1 MVLKM
6 FAKFSV
12 IGLSGVG
19 VNMAV
24 YVPLMAMGISY
35 MTAAVISFLAAVT
48 NNFIWNL
55 LWTFKGRALDKSLR
69 RKYISFVACSIVNLV
84 ANLAILKIL
93 VEQSGMNATI
103 AQLIAIGATGAL
115 NFALNY
121 IITFSDRR
129 SKREEAATTHEQT
142 CNYSNI

>member
-1 MVLKM
+1 MVFKM
-6 FAKFSV
+6 FVKFSV

-35 MTAAVISFLAAVT
+35 MTAAVLSFLAAVT

-69 RKYISFVACSIVNLV
+69 RKYILFVACSIINLLV
-84 ANLAILKIL
+84 NLAILKVL
-93 VEQSGMNATI
+93 VEQVGINATV
-103 AQLIAIGATGAL
+103 AQLIAIAATGVL

-121 IITFSDRR
+121 AITFNSRR
-129 SKREEAATTHEQT
+129 GKREEAATTHET
-142 CNYSNI
+142 CNYSNL

>member
-24 YVPLMAMGISY
+24 YVPLLAMGISY
-35 MTAAVISFLAAVT
+35 MTAAVISFVAAVS

-55 LWTFKGRALDKSLR
+55 LWTFKGRATDKSLR
-69 RKYISFVACSIVNLV
+69 RKYISFVGCSVVNFV
-84 ANLAILKIL
+84 ANLAILKAL
-93 VEQSGMNATI
+93 VEQLGVNAMV
-103 AQLIAIGATGAL
+103 AQLIAIGVTGVL

-121 IITFSDRR
+121 AITFNDRR
-129 SKREEAATTHEQT
+129 SKREEAATTHET
-142 CNYSNI
+142 CNYSNL

>member
-24 YVPLMAMGISY
+24 YVPLIAMGVSY
-35 MTAAVISFLAAVT
+35 MTAAVLSFVVAVT

-55 LWTFKGRALDKSLR
+55 LWTFKGRAADKSFR
-69 RKYISFVACSIVNLV
+69 HKYISFVACSIVNFV
-84 ANLAILKIL
+84 ANLAVLKAL
-93 VEQSGMNATI
+93 VEQFGMNAMI
-103 AQLIAIGATGAL
+103 AQLIAIGVTGVL

-121 IITFSDRR
+121 AITFNDKRR
-129 SKREEAATTHEQT
+129 NREEAATAHET
-142 CNYSNI
+142 CNYSNL

>member
-24 YVPLMAMGISY
+24 YVPLIAMGISY
-35 MTAAVISFLAAVT
+35 MTAAVVSFLAAVT

-55 LWTFKGRALDKSLR
+55 LWTFKGRATDKSFR
-69 RKYISFVACSIVNLV
+69 RKYISFVACSVVNFV
-84 ANLAILKIL
+84 ANLAVLKAL
-93 VEQSGMNATI
+93 VEQFGVNAML
-103 AQLIAIGATGAL
+103 AQLIAIGVTGVL

-121 IITFSDRR
+121 VITFSDRR
-129 SKREEAATTHEQT
+129 GRREEAATTHET
-142 CNYSNI
+142 CNYSNL

>member
-1 MVLKM
+1 MVFKM

-24 YVPLMAMGISY
+24 YVPLMAMGINY
-35 MTAAVISFLAAVT
+35 MTAAVLSFLAAVT

-69 RKYISFVACSIVNLV
+69 RKYILFVACSIINLLV
-84 ANLAILKIL
+84 NLAILKVL
-93 VEQSGMNATI
+93 VEQVGINAMV
-103 AQLIAIGATGAL
+103 AQLIAIAATGVL
-115 NFALNY
+115 NFVLNY
-121 IITFSDRR
+121 AITFNDRR
-129 SKREEAATTHEQT
+129 GKREEAATTHET
-142 CNYSNI
+142 CNYSNL

>member
-24 YVPLMAMGISY
+24 YIPLTAMGINY
-35 MTAAVISFLAAVT
+35 MTAAVLSFIVAVT

-55 LWTFKGRALDKSLR
+55 LWTFKGRAADKSLR
-69 RKYISFVACSIVNLV
+69 RKYILFVTCSIVNLV
-84 ANLAILKIL
+84 ANLVVLKVL
-93 VEQSGMNATI
+93 VEQFAVNATI
-103 AQLIAIGATGAL
+103 AQLIAIGFTGVL

-121 IITFSDRR
+121 VITFNDRR
-129 SKREEAATTHEQT
+129 SKREEAATTHET
-142 CNYSNI
+142 CNYSNL

>member
-6 FAKFSV
+6 FVKFSM

-24 YVPLMAMGISY
+24 YVPLMTMGVSY

-48 NNFIWNL
+48 NNFVWNL
-55 LWTFKGRALDKSLR
+55 LWTFKGRALDKSLK
-69 RKYISFVACSIVNLV
+69 RKYITFVACSIVNLI
-84 ANLAILKIL
+84 ANLMILRLL
-93 VEQSGMNATI
+93 VENIGMNATF

-121 IITFSDRR
+121 AITFSDRR
-129 SKREEAATTHEQT
+129 SKREEAATTHEA

>member
-1 MVLKM
+1 VVFKM

-35 MTAAVISFLAAVT
+35 MTAAVLSFLAAVT

-69 RKYISFVACSIVNLV
+69 RKYTLFVACSIINLLV
-84 ANLAILKIL
+84 NLAILKVL
-93 VEQSGMNATI
+93 VEQVSINAMV
-103 AQLIAIGATGAL
+103 AQLIAIAATGVL

-121 IITFSDRR
+121 AITFNDRR
-129 SKREEAATTHEQT
+129 GKREEAATTHET
-142 CNYSNI
+142 CNYSNL

>member
-1 MVLKM
+1 M

-24 YVPLMAMGISY
+24 YVPLIAMGISY
-35 MTAAVISFLAAVT
+35 MTAAVVSFVVAVT

-55 LWTFKGRALDKSLR
+55 LWTFKGRAVDKSLR
-69 RKYISFVACSIVNLV
+69 RKYISFVACSVVNFV
-84 ANLAILKIL
+84 ANLAVLRVL
-93 VEQSGMNATI
+93 VEQFGINAMI
-103 AQLIAIGATGAL
+103 AQLIAIGITGVL

-121 IITFSDRR
+121 VITFNDRR
-129 SKREEAATTHEQT
+129 SKREEAATTHET
-142 CNYSNI
+142 CHYSNL

>member
-1 MVLKM
+1 MVFKM

-24 YVPLMAMGISY
+24 YVPLMAMGINY
-35 MTAAVISFLAAVT
+35 MTAAVVSFLAAVT

-69 RKYISFVACSIVNLV
+69 RKYILFVACSIINLLV
-84 ANLAILKIL
+84 NLAILKVL
-93 VEQSGMNATI
+93 VEQAGINATV
-103 AQLIAIGATGAL
+103 AQLIAIAATGVL

-121 IITFSDRR
+121 AITFNDRR
-129 SKREEAATTHEQT
+129 GKREEAATTHET
-142 CNYSNI
+142 CNYSNL

>member
-35 MTAAVISFLAAVT
+35 MTAAVVSFLVAVT

-69 RKYISFVACSIVNLV
+69 RKYVLFVACSIINLVVNLAV
-84 ANLAILKIL
+84 LKVL
-93 VEQSGMNATI
+93 VEQFGINAMV
-103 AQLIAIGATGAL
+103 AQLIAIAATGVL

-121 IITFSDRR
+121 AITFNDRR
-129 SKREEAATTHEQT
+129 SKREEAATTHET
-142 CNYSNI
+142 CNYSNL